1 MARFISILSEAS
13 IASQI
18 AVLLNKHNR
27 LTRQHNM
34 HTIMASNIDYYVE
47 LSGLAVVGCVGL
59 VRQGPKLN
67 LIKHLTVDTEYR
79 RRGIAERLL
88 RAATDNC
95 KTEYSYMTVREDNIP
110 CLTLASK
117 FMFVAVTK
125 YWAKDHYVI
134 VLGRKT

>member
-1 MARFISILSEAS
+1 MARFISILSEDS

-34 HTIMASNIDYYVE
+34 QTIMSSNIDYYVE
-47 LSGLAVVGCVGL
+47 LMGMFVAGCVGL
-59 VRQGPKLN
+59 VRHGPSLS
-67 LIKHLTVDTEYR
+67 LIKHLSVDTEYR
-79 RRGIAERLL
+79 RRGLAEKLLLKAIA
-88 RAATDNC
+88 NC

-110 CLTLASK
+110 CLALAAK
-117 FMFVAVTK
+117 LQFTAVTK
-125 YWAKDHYVI
+125 YWAKDHYVV